1 MIEVVSIKF
10 KNRGKCYYFSPNGL
24 NVRTGEKVIVETSKG
39 LEIADC
45 THGNHNV
52 MDTAVVQP
60 LRCVQRIATKDD
72 LRIAQLNVQREK
84 EAFVICQEK
93 IAKHGLDMKLVD
105 VECNFEGTKTMFFF
119 TSDGRVDF
127 RELVKDLASV
137 FRNRIELRQIGVR
150 DEAKM
155 IGGIGICGR
164 PYCCSQ
170 FLDDFQPVSTKMA
183 KVQSLSL
190 NPAKISGSCGRL
202 MCCLRY
208 EQEAYEDL
216 IKKVP
221 KQGAFVETKDG
232 FGTAVQVNLL
242 RQTVKVRLDDDS
254 DDSLH
259 LYKANELCAVP
270 GGRPRDGEQPVSTF
284 KYVPEP
290 EPEAE
295 EPEANP
301 WMVEPQYNDPALL
314 EPEAAPA
321 EEPRRGNRRR
331 RSRKPAAEG
340 KTEAPAAQKKE
351 PRPEQKSADKP
362 TEKEG
367 RSAHSRRGGKGTASS
382 GRKPDPTV
390 KQPSGRS
397 RQKGDRPSRGGGRGE
412 AQGQPP
418 PLLPRQTQGQRRR
431 EAPAVKKMHRR
442 SDGAFSIC
450 AVRGRALLP
459 DHFSQHIGGFHNAEV
474 AGVVCLFPGVAQK
487 EQLSLAQDHREG
499 DALGA
504 GIGAGEAVAAA
515 LGEPVDVRETVP
527 ELHAVTG
534 DSHHAPHGGVPV
546 REPEA
551 YRVPAPEIPRDAG
564 RR

>member
-10 KNRGKCYYFSPNGL
+10 KNRGKCYFFSPNGL
-24 NVRTGEKVIVETSKG
+24 DVHTGDKVIVETAKG

-60 LRCVQRIATKDD
+60 LRSVQRIATKDD
-72 LRIAQLNVQREK
+72 LRIAALNVQREK
-84 EAFVICQEK
+84 EAFEICQEK

-119 TSDGRVDF
+119 TSEGRVDF
-127 RELVKDLASV
+127 RELVKDLAGV

-242 RQTVKVRLDDDS
+242 RQTVKVRLDEDT

-259 LYKANELCAVP
+259 LYKSNELCAVP
-270 GGRPRDGEQPVSTF
+270 GGRPKDGEAPVSPF
-284 KYVPEP
+284 HYVPEP
-290 EPEAE
+290 EPEDE
-295 EPEANP
+295 EPEPNP
-301 WMVEPQYNDPALL
+301 WFPEAQFNDPALL
-314 EPEAAPA
+314 EPSEPA
-321 EEPRRGNRRR
+321 EEARRSTRRR
-331 RSRKPAAEG
+331 RSRKPHSPEAKAET
-340 KTEAPAAQKKE
+340 KAEPKSEVKPAPKAE
-351 PRPEQKSADKP
+351 EKP
-362 TEKEG
+362 GEKEA
-367 RSAHSRRGGKGTASS
+367 RSNRSHRGGKNRGKNNRAENKPHDGETA
-382 GRKPDPTV
+382 
-390 KQPSGRS
+390 
-397 RQKGDRPSRGGGRGE
+397 
-412 AQGQPP
+412 
-418 PLLPRQTQGQRRR
+418 PRQQAERPKKDAAPAQQPQEGAKPKSNRRR
-431 EAPAVKKMHRR
+431 YYHGKPKSK
-442 SDGAFSIC
+442 
-450 AVRGRALLP
+450 
-459 DHFSQHIGGFHNAEV
+459 GGE
-474 AGVVCLFPGVAQK
+474 K
-487 EQLSLAQDHREG
+487 
-499 DALGA
+499 
-504 GIGAGEAVAAA
+504 
-515 LGEPVDVRETVP
+515 
-527 ELHAVTG
+527 
-534 DSHHAPHGGVPV
+534 
-546 REPEA
+546 
-551 YRVPAPEIPRDAG
+551 
-564 RR
+564 